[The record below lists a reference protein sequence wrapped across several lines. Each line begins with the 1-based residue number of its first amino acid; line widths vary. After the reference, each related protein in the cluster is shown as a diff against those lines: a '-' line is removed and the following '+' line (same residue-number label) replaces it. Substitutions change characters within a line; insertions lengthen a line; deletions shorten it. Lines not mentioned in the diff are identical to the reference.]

1 MARRRGYLGHV
12 LAGAAIIAGGMG
24 IGLVEALRLP
34 RGTVWV
40 VVVIVVG
47 VMVIGRSLSHRR

>member
-1 MARRRGYLGHV
+1 MGRRRGHLGHV

-34 RGTVWV
+34 RGSLWV
-40 VVVIVVG
+40 VVAITVGLVVTA
-47 VMVIGRSLSHRR
+47 RFLTDRR